1 MLRCAVLGDTESVKG
16 FGAVGLEVFPCDGP
30 AKAGPLFRRLA
41 SAGEAGGEG
50 CAVLYVT
57 EELAL
62 VLEREIR
69 TLEEQMLPAVIPIPG
84 VKGNSGLGTRR
95 LHEAV
100 EKAVGSD
107 IL

>member
-16 FGAVGLEVFPCDGP
+16 FGAVGLEVFPCDDP
-30 AKAGPLFRRLA
+30 AKAGPLLRRLV
-41 SAGEAGGEG
+41 SAGEAGGQG
-50 CAVLYVT
+50 YAVIYVT

-62 VLEREIR
+62 ALEKDIKG
-69 TLEEQMLPAVIPIPG
+69 LEEQMLPAVIPIPG
-84 VKGNSGLGTRR
+84 VKGNTGLGTRR